1 MHSVAQVV
9 LAPQTGPM
17 VWAQRSPAEGSTP
30 AEAPDGFLEALEG
43 QPGEAFSLADAGA
56 SVDDPV
62 RQGTGWQ
69 GTGWQEAGW
78 QLVDMSMTPA
88 PPLAQPGGELPEGLG
103 LQGKDLPATPTGMI
117 LPAALDT
124 VLAQIPSE
132 GLAQPAPTGR
142 DGVMRIPEITASV
155 AGRAS
160 LATSLGSYH
169 DGARLQGEAP
179 ENPSLPDPK
188 AETGRGHVA
197 SPPDRALTP
206 GLPAFL
212 SSSPVASGPAQ
223 IAVPGQKAGQ
233 DPAQEPGGIADAA
246 LLARASGSG
255 LTGAPA
261 VGPSVASAA
270 TRPSPSQSGAPFAA
284 GQPVANPGPDAPEGM
299 NTAAKGRKTP
309 LTGVL
314 PAGTDAATGKS
325 AEGAANGTATSDPAE
340 ASPPAPVH
348 PSIQEQSLRLTMRD
362 EAADDPAILRGTPAQ
377 ERPPET
383 ATKTAVPL
391 TDGQPHRPDT
401 AAAQGFEGL
410 AKLAATPDA
419 MPISDEAAMS
429 LQSSLSTGLQ
439 GPTPA
444 PHAPSPAGPLQ
455 SLVQQ
460 TSAALVRLA
469 HEGSGRIEL
478 TLAPETLGRVHFDM
492 RPDANGLSITLSA
505 ERPETLELIRR
516 HLPDLL
522 AELRQ
527 AGVQAGTL
535 SFGTFGEGQHPRDEH
550 RHGPET
556 DQRASAPPSA
566 APLSPAIRPVTA
578 TGLDLRL

>member
-1 MHSVAQVV
+1 MHSVAQDV
-9 LAPQTGPM
+9 LAPQAGPM
-17 VWAQRSPAEGSTP
+17 VWAQRSPAEGAAP
-30 AEAPDGFLEALEG
+30 AEAPDAFLEVLEG
-43 QPGEAFSLADAGA
+43 QPGDDLSRTGEAVSGA
-56 SVDDPV
+56 DPV
-62 RQGTGWQ
+62 RL
-69 GTGWQEAGW
+69 GTGWQETGL
-78 QLVDMSMTPA
+78 QLVDMSLAEA
-88 PPLAQPGGELPEGLG
+88 PPLAQPGGELPEGRG
-103 LQGKDLPATPTGMI
+103 LQGKNLPATPTGMI
-117 LPAALDT
+117 QPAALATD
-124 VLAQIPSE
+124 LAQIPPE
-132 GLAQPAPTGR
+132 DLAQPAPTGR
-142 DGVMRIPEITASV
+142 EGVMRIPEVAASV
-155 AGRAS
+155 AGGAR
-160 LATSLGSYH
+160 LVTSLGSNQ
-169 DGARLQGEAP
+169 DEARLQGEAP
-179 ENPSLPDPK
+179 ENLSPPDPTAK
-188 AETGRGHVA
+188 TGLGLVA
-197 SPPDRALTP
+197 SPTDRALAQ

-212 SSSPVASGPAQ
+212 SSSPVASRPAQ

-246 LLARASGSG
+246 LLAKASGSG

-270 TRPSPSQSGAPFAA
+270 TRPSQSQSGAPFAA

-299 NTAAKGRKTP
+299 STAAKGRKTP

-314 PAGTDAATGKS
+314 PASTDAAKGKS

-340 ASPPAPVH
+340 ASAPAPVH

-377 ERPPET
+377 ERPPEA
-383 ATKTAVPL
+383 ATKTTIPL
-391 TDGQPHRPDT
+391 TDGQSHRPDT
-401 AAAQGFEGL
+401 AATQGLEGL

-419 MPISDEAAMS
+419 MPISEEVAFS
-429 LQSSLSTGLQ
+429 LQTSPFTGPL
-439 GPTPA
+439 GLVSA
-444 PHAPSPAGPLQ
+444 PHAPSPAGPPQ

-535 SFGTFGEGQHPRDEH
+535 SFGTFGEGQHPPNEH
-550 RHGPET
+550 RHGPEP